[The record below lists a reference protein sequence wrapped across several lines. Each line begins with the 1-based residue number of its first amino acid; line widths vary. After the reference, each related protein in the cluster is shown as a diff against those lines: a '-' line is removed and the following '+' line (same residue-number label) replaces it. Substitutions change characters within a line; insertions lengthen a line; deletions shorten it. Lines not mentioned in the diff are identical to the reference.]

1 MKKYLYILSFCFLQC
16 ALTGFAQNKHTSI
29 SDTINLSEVAVLA
42 ERPFV
47 QHKADRMIVSVEHSK
62 LLKARSLSNIL
73 NLIPG
78 VNYDGEGGI
87 TIMGNGIKIYENGKL
102 VRLSGAQLKSYLS
115 SCAVMI

>member
-16 ALTGFAQNKHTSI
+16 VLTGFAQSKHTSI
-29 SDTINLSEVAVLA
+29 SDTINLSEVTVLA

-102 VRLSGAQLKSYLS
+102 VR
-115 SCAVMI
+115 